1 LALAGILFLGSCQ
14 EIEEIPIVL
23 EDSLEV
29 KFDRLMFLGAVNK
42 ATAVYVE
49 EARNPDK
56 SKNFRTIH
64 DTDVVVHDYIDNI
77 AAEYNTSSQWFQ
89 TLPEDSWNDPYNG
102 QVFANEVF
110 LDKNNLSPRLKM
122 HVDSFENSLNSVANQ
137 YENGSLTDD
146 QVLSQVKSLTKIKG
160 NKIKSDGII
169 PLANRNDIAEIFYI
183 IEEMTGDIMLVLDN
197 PNFHNARLFN
207 KKWFRAVIRVIL
219 VAAVTA
225 AVIYTGGAALSLLK
239 VGSIG
244 AAKKAGLAAIMKKVA
259 VGSGKLYLGLIYGLG
274 KGIINAGQ
282 KWDDEW
288 SGVLEEGKYGVKI
301 AW

>member
-1 LALAGILFLGSCQ
+1 LALTGILFLGSCQ
-14 EIEEIPIVL
+14 EIKEIPIVL

-29 KFDRLMFLGAVNK
+29 KFDRLMFLAAVNK

-49 EARNPDK
+49 EARNPARN
-56 SKNFRTIH
+56 KNFRTIYN
-64 DTDVVVHDYIDNI
+64 TDFVVHDYIDNI
-77 AAEYNTSSQWFQ
+77 ASGYNSSSQWFQ
-89 TLPEDSWNDPYNG
+89 TLREDSWNDPYNG
-102 QVFANEVF
+102 HVFANEVF

-137 YENGSLTDD
+137 YENGNLSDD

-160 NKIKSDGII
+160 NEIKSDGII
-169 PLANRNDIAEIFYI
+169 PLANRNDIADIFYLT
-183 IEEMTGDIMLVLDN
+183 EEMTGNILLVLEN
-197 PNFHNARLFN
+197 PASHNARLID
-207 KKWFRAVIRVIL
+207 KRWFRALIRVIL

-239 VGSIG
+239 VGSIS
-244 AAKKAGLAAIMKKVA
+244 AAKKAGLAAITKKVA
-259 VGSGKLYLGLIYGLG
+259 VGSGKLYPGLMYGIG